1 MTTLFIDGFHGTV
14 GMALQPHLADLLAE
28 GLVSRVIVLDKQA
41 ARDEQR
47 RAEVMRE
54 ADVVVFCV
62 PDEVAPSAVA
72 LAQAVNPK
80 ARLLDASAAYRC
92 DPDWLYGLQE
102 LPHPDFRNAPRVA
115 NPGCFATGC
124 ILLAR
129 PLSTLLPWQ
138 GGAPWVPFQGMT
150 GYSAAGHKGS
160 PGPMRMAQL
169 GKAHRHLPEIARHGQ
184 VSPVLTTAIG
194 SWERGML
201 VQATL
206 PLHAAEV
213 MEVYASA
220 YSHCS
225 DVSLHYAEDRGPVLA
240 EENNGT
246 NRVSLVV
253 VAQPYGGTTVIA
265 AYDNLGKGSAGA
277 AAQNLR
283 AMLG

>member
-102 LPHPDFRNAPRVA
+102 LSHPDFRNAPRVA

-124 ILLAR
+124 ILLAWMVYFSVAA
-129 PLSTLLPWQ
+129 PGWALQGLLITVFVLLT
-138 GGAPWVPFQGMT
+138 APVVSMMLMR
-150 GYSAAGHKGS
+150 AAVSRDPELQSKADFENTAKS
-160 PGPMRMAQL
+160 DSKPMDTS
-169 GKAHRHLPEIARHGQ
+169 GI
-184 VSPVLTTAIG
+184 S
-194 SWERGML
+194 S
-201 VQATL
+201 
-206 PLHAAEV
+206 
-213 MEVYASA
+213 
-220 YSHCS
+220 
-225 DVSLHYAEDRGPVLA
+225 
-240 EENNGT
+240 
-246 NRVSLVV
+246 
-253 VAQPYGGTTVIA
+253 
-265 AYDNLGKGSAGA
+265 
-277 AAQNLR
+277 
-283 AMLG
+283 